1 METLIML
8 DSNRNYSSIFCL
20 KTKEYNENLVALKKE
35 CTGGEV
41 VEIIDGAEEIV
52 YEYHALLN
60 GVTKINSVL
69 SSSFILRGENIDEFV
84 NDNFN
89 LDVIKQL
96 IFIASTKTD
105 RLLTIKEGTIVNE
118 SEQIKENFEDY
129 IFKVVSAKLSNE
141 LEPE

>member
-1 METLIML
+1 ML